1 MRHVVTTPV
10 EGCRPFL
17 ALAILASVL
26 VISGCTIPTVDM
38 TSPEQGDYI
47 VKTYKWKYKS
57 RTYTW
62 EIPIPS
68 GLYEQCRGLPRRPE
82 YEEYVTDTRDDEY
95 LGLLCGKLEET
106 EAKCDWS
113 GKIDF
118 VLSFVQSLE
127 YTDDN
132 LTGFDEY
139 PRYPVETLVD
149 EGGDC
154 EDTSIL
160 FVSIVRELGYGVA
173 LLRFN
178 EAEHMAA
185 GVSILPDV
193 ISGWSK
199 SYTLTYYEKGGK
211 YYAYCETTGSGWR
224 IGEKPEWIGSE
235 GAVVLEVG

>member
-1 MRHVVTTPV
+1 V
-10 EGCRPFL
+10 EGQYPL
-17 ALAILASVL
+17 LILATLTSVL
-26 VISGCTIPTVDM
+26 MISGCTIPTIDM
-38 TSPEQGDYI
+38 GDSGSGDNL
-47 VKTYKWKYKS
+47 VKTYKWRHKG

-68 GLYEQCRGLPRRPE
+68 SLYEHYRRQPRSPE
-82 YEEYVTDTRDDEY
+82 YERYVADVRDDEY
-95 LGLLCGKLEET
+95 LALLCSKLEEV
-106 EAKCDWS
+106 EVKCDWS

-185 GVSILPDV
+185 GVSVSGDV
-193 ISGWSK
+193 VSKWSK
-199 SYTLTYYEKGGK
+199 GYTLTYYEKDGK
-211 YYAYCETTGSGWR
+211 CFAYCETTGSGWR
-224 IGEKPEWIGSE
+224 IGEKPDWVGDE
-235 GAVVLEVG
+235 GAVVIQV